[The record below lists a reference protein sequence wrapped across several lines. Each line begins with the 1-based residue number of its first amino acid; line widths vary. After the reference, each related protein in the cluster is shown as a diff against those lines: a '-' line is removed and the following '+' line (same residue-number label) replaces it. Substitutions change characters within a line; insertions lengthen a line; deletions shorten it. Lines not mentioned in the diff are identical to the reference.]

1 MPGTGMLTLLRMDA
15 LRWRLVLTLVWAC
28 CGGAPLAVAA
38 QPAVDV
44 SRVAHEPVSL
54 TPYLGLLEDPDHAL
68 TLARLQQPDVADRF
82 QAAPPAA
89 TAFNLGFTRSAYWL
103 RVALRNPGDTPQ
115 EQLLEVENPRISGVD
130 FYSPDARGGYQAVH
144 TGGDLP
150 FATRA
155 YPNRNF
161 VFPITLPAHSEQQVY
176 LRVQSTIAIIVPVR
190 LWAVPAFHAHE
201 RNDYLVQAWYFGMAL
216 AMALFN
222 LMLFVGLKDRIY
234 LQYVLFVVFAVL
246 TIASKGG
253 MASEFL
259 WPGTLVWTNVSY
271 YVCAALSL
279 VAFLMFTRG
288 MLETAQRVPRMDR
301 LLRWCVGVYLVIP
314 LVFLLAFPVIAKTAV
329 YLFMAAAFLI
339 LFTGVLCAFK
349 QQRSAYFFV
358 GAFGMLM
365 LGGAMATLRSVGVL
379 PTNTL
384 TVDGLQLGSALEMLL
399 LAFAL
404 ADRFNVMRREKDRSQ
419 RALVQ
424 TQQQLLD
431 TLKTSERVLEQRVA
445 ERTHELQVLNTKL
458 ETLSM
463 RDGLTGIANRRHFD
477 AVLAQEWRRSMR
489 LQQPLALLLLDVDW
503 FKRYNDHYGH
513 QAGDQCLQSIA
524 GVLACA
530 ACRAGDLVARYGGE
544 EFVFIAPA
552 TDSVEA
558 MHLAQ
563 RICEA
568 VLALAIPHQEA
579 PLGRV
584 TTSCGVAVLVPTEE
598 ASPAQLIGLADAAL
612 YRAKA
617 EGRNQACA
625 AVP

>member
-1 MPGTGMLTLLRMDA
+1 MLTFLHGWA
-15 LRWRLVLTLVWAC
+15 ARWRWMLALVWVL
-28 CGGAPLAVAA
+28 CGGAPLVALA
-38 QPAVDV
+38 QPVVDV
-44 SRVAHEPVSL
+44 SRVADEPVSL
-54 TPYLGLLEDPDHAL
+54 TPYLSLLEDPDHAL
-68 TLARLQQPDVADRF
+68 TLAQLQQPDVAGRF
-82 QAAPPAA
+82 QSAPPAA

-103 RVALRNPGDTPQ
+103 RVVLRNPGETPR

-130 FYSPDARGGYQAVH
+130 FFQPDGHGVYQTVH

-150 FATRA
+150 FATRV

-161 VFPITLPAHSEQQVY
+161 VFPIALPAHSEQQVY

-190 LWAVPAFHAHE
+190 LWSVPAFHAHE

-234 LQYVLFVVFAVL
+234 LQYVLFVIFVVL

-271 YVCAALSL
+271 YVCAALAL
-279 VAFLMFTRG
+279 VAFLLFMRG

-314 LVFLLAFPVIAKTAV
+314 LVFLLAFSSSAKTAV

-349 QQRSAYFFV
+349 RQRSAYFFV
-358 GAFGMLM
+358 GAFGMLT
-365 LGGAMATLRSVGVL
+365 LGGAMTTLRSVGVL
-379 PTNTL
+379 PTNAL

-404 ADRFNVMRREKDRSQ
+404 ADRFNVMRREKDKSQ
-419 RALVQ
+419 RALVLA
-424 TQQQLLD
+424 QQQLVD

-458 ETLSM
+458 ETLSL

-489 LQQPLALLLLDVDW
+489 LHQPLALLLLDVDW

-513 QAGDQCLQSIA
+513 QAGDQCLQAIA
-524 GVLACA
+524 GVLASA
-530 ACRAGDLVARYGGE
+530 ACRAGDVVARYGGE

-552 TDSVEA
+552 TDGAEA

-563 RICEA
+563 KICEA
-568 VLALAIPHQEA
+568 VRALALPHQEA
-579 PLGRV
+579 PLGQV
-584 TTSCGVAVLVPTEE
+584 TISCGVAVRVPVEE

-625 AVP
+625 AAP